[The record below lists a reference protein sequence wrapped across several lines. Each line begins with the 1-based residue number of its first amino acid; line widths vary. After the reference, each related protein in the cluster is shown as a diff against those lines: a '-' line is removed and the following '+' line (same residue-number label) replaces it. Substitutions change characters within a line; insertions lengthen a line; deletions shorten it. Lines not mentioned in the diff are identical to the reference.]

1 MTHLSHSLRKA
12 GTNVSVPGA
21 FAVLLFLGGQNTLAQ
36 SVFINELHYDNSGT
50 DVGEAIEIAGPAGS
64 DVGGCSIVLY
74 NGANGSS
81 YNTRNLSGTIP
92 DQGGGFG
99 TLVFSYP
106 TNGIQNGAPD
116 GIALVAGSTVL
127 QFLSYEGDFQAVG
140 GPADGLTSTDIGVSE
155 SGSTAVGESLQL
167 TGAGSTAADFSWQA
181 PQANSFGAINAGQTF
196 MVGGPGETNPC
207 EPPGAETL
215 EIFEIQGAGDA
226 SPFAGAEVETNDNVV
241 TALGTDGF
249 FMQTPDFRTD
259 GNVDTSDGI
268 FVFTDSAPPVAVG
281 DLVDVV
287 GRVTER
293 FGTTQISSVS
303 SITVNSSG
311 NSLPPPVIFD
321 TAVPSPD
328 PTAPSCAIEFE
339 CYEGMLVQIT
349 NGTVGGPN
357 QRFSSDTVAEVFIR
371 AADTRPFREPG
382 VEFPGL
388 GMPPI
393 ETWDGNPEVFELD
406 PDKLGLPNRIIPAG
420 SSFDAVGVIGFE
432 FGGYEL
438 WPTELTVREAS
449 IPRGIRPRQRAEFT
463 IGSLNLFR
471 LFDDIDDPVDTTSQG
486 RERDDVVVS
495 TDEYERRRAKFVAYI
510 LSVLDAPDVLAVQE
524 VEKLGVLE
532 DLAADIAVA
541 DPGAV
546 YTAYLEEGNDV
557 GTIDVGFLVRDSV
570 AVDAVSQF
578 GKDEILAFDGSL
590 LHDRPPLILEGRSVD
605 DGADYP
611 FAVMVVHNRSLG
623 GISSPTS
630 GERVRAKRLAQA
642 QSIAAKIQALQTED
656 PGIRLV
662 VTGDFNASEFSDG
675 FIDAV
680 GQIAGNFDPAAN
692 LLSGPDLVEPNLSNQ
707 VLSLDQGERYSFVFR
722 GNAQVLDHALTSTAL
737 GESTRGLEY
746 GRGNADAAVDLIN
759 DDSTELRSSDHD
771 GLVLF
776 LTKDVDDDGV
786 NDDADIC
793 PATVIPETLTR
804 GLRPFR
810 YALIDDNFVFDT
822 VTRGGRPPLLSFDTE
837 DTGGCSCEQIGDIF
851 GLGRTHEKFGCG
863 IGVMFVWSVIV
874 ELRDRL
880 HQLE

>member
-1 MTHLSHSLRKA
+1 MIHLSHSLRKA
-12 GTNVSVPGA
+12 GINVSVPGA
-21 FAVLLFLGGQNTLAQ
+21 FAVILFLGGQNTLAQ

-81 YNTRNLSGTIP
+81 YNTKNLSGTIA

-99 TLVFSYP
+99 TLVFTYP

-140 GPADGLTSTDIGVSE
+140 GPADGLTSADIGVAE
-155 SGSTAVGESLQL
+155 SGSTAVGASLQL
-167 TGAGSTAADFSWQA
+167 TGTGSTAADFTWQA
-181 PQANSFGAINAGQTF
+181 PQANSFGAINAGQAF
-196 MVGGPGETNPC
+196 MTGGAGETNPC
-207 EPPGAETL
+207 APPGAETL

-226 SPFAGAEVETNDNVV
+226 SPFTGAEVETNDNVV
-241 TALGTDGF
+241 TALGADGF
-249 FMQTPDFRTD
+249 FMQTPDFRSD

-281 DLVDVV
+281 DLVDIV

-303 SITVNSSG
+303 SITVSSSG

-321 TAVPSPD
+321 AAVPSPD

-357 QRFSSDTVAEVFIR
+357 QRFSSDTVAEVFIS

-420 SSFDAVGVIGFE
+420 SNFDAVGVIGFE

-449 IPRGIRPRQRAEFT
+449 IPRGVRPRQRAEFT

-486 RERDDVVVS
+486 RERDDAVVS

-541 DPGAV
+541 DPGVV

-590 LHDRPPLILEGRSVD
+590 LHDRPPLILEGRSVN

-662 VTGDFNASEFSDG
+662 VTGDFNAFEFSDG
-675 FIDAV
+675 FVDAV
-680 GQIAGNFDPAAN
+680 GQIAGEFDPAAN

-707 VLSLDQGERYSFVFR
+707 VLSLDPGERYSFVFR
-722 GNAQVLDHALTSTAL
+722 GNAQVLDHALTSAAL
-737 GESTRGLEY
+737 DGSIRGLEY

-759 DDSTELRSSDHD
+759 DASTELRSSDHD

-776 LTKDVDDDGV
+776 LTKDVDNDGV

-822 VTRGGRPPLLSFDTE
+822 VARGGRPPLLSFDTE

-880 HQLE
+880 QQLE